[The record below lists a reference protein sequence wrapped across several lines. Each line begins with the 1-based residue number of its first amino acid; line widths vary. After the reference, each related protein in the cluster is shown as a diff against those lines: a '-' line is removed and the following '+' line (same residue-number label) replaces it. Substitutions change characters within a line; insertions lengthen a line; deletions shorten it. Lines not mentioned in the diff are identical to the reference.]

1 MSTELSSRDVMVRLH
16 LQGAPFV
23 RADLAQYKPKP
34 RASTVST
41 CMIEDDAKLEP
52 SPKGRSGRAKF
63 VPWFFRPQHFV
74 FNNCECPKVCPYA
87 DFTAEVRD
95 Y

>member
-34 RASTVST
+34 RASTIST
-41 CMIEDDAKLEP
+41 CMIEDDAIVEHF
-52 SPKGRSGRAKF
+52 F
-63 VPWFFRPQHFV
+63 VPDETQNVEQNFSLSQGFYYTENQRKFILIRYYGLEII
-74 FNNCECPKVCPYA
+74 FK
-87 DFTAEVRD
+87 
-95 Y
+95 